1 MVNNLRVT
9 ACTDCNGHNA
19 GRESG
24 GQANDESSVRL
35 RQISAVSKHLPFRGV
50 QSLRIDR
57 STLFSAVLN
66 SKVSLLMKICNN
78 LVLTLSCLLAT
89 SFGTGSAD
97 AGNKP
102 GGKGLAGKG
111 PGAGLEQ
118 RRKMMMSK
126 FDKDGDGKLSEA
138 ERQAAKAAFGKQ
150 GPGGQGQPN
159 PEMMQ
164 KAIAK
169 FDKDGD
175 GKLNEAERQAAKAS
189 FGKQG
194 PGGQG
199 QPNPEMMQKIL
210 ARFDK
215 DGDGKLSESERQA
228 ARAAKGTFGGA
239 TGKPGQKKPKNP

>member
-1 MVNNLRVT
+1 
-9 ACTDCNGHNA
+9 
-19 GRESG
+19 
-24 GQANDESSVRL
+24 
-35 RQISAVSKHLPFRGV
+35 
-50 QSLRIDR
+50 
-57 STLFSAVLN
+57 
-66 SKVSLLMKICNN
+66 MKICNS

-89 SFGTGSAD
+89 SFGTSSAD

-118 RRKMMMSK
+118 RQKMMMSK
-126 FDKDGDGKLSEA
+126 FDKDGDGTLSEA

-150 GPGGQGQPN
+150 V
-159 PEMMQ
+159 
-164 KAIAK
+164 
-169 FDKDGD
+169 
-175 GKLNEAERQAAKAS
+175 
-189 FGKQG
+189 